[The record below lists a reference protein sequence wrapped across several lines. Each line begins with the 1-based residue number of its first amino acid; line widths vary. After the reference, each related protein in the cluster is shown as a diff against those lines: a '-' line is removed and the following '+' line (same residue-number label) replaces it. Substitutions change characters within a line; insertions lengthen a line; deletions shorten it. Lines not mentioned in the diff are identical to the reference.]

1 MSPNSVKAV
10 DDMVFWMGMQDF
22 YVYTG
27 QVQKLP
33 CTVRDYVFEDFN
45 DAQAE
50 KVFAALNSSFNEIW
64 WFYPSVNSD
73 EVDRYVV
80 YNHQQKLWFYGTMA
94 RTAWVDRGINEY
106 PLVAGT
112 DGYLYLHELGLND
125 GENNTAIN
133 AYIESSQIDIGDG
146 ENFAFIR
153 RMIPDV
159 TFVGSSAVN
168 PSVNFILQTRNFPG
182 ADYSTTSSNNITRS
196 ATVPVEQFTEQVHV
210 RLRGRSMALKLESD
224 GLDVQWRLGSPRVD
238 IRPDGRR

>member
-1 MSPNSVKAV
+1 
-10 DDMVFWMGMQDF
+10 MGMQDF

-33 CTVRDYVFEDFN
+33 CAVRSYVFEDFN
-45 DAQAE
+45 DFQAE

-64 WFYPSVNSD
+64 WFYPSANS
-73 EVDRYVV
+73 EEIDRYVV
-80 YNHQQKLWFYGTMA
+80 YDHLQQIWFYGTMA
-94 RTAWVDRGINEY
+94 RTAWVDRGMNEY

-112 DGYLYLHELGLND
+112 DGYLYQHEVGLDD
-125 GENNTAIN
+125 GESDDTAIN

-159 TFVGSSAVN
+159 TFSGSSSET

-182 ADYSTTSSNNITRS
+182 ANYSTTSSKNVARS

-210 RLRGRSMALKLESD
+210 RLRGRSLALKLESD
-224 GLDVQWRLGSPRVD
+224 GLGVQWRLGSPRVD
-238 IRPDGRR
+238 IRQDGRR